1 MKKSI
6 SVLLALLMVL
16 SMAACVKVTAVDK
29 PVVAAEP
36 KEAAAADTAVKEA
49 AVQNAAAVTTS
60 APTVAPTEEPTPE
73 PTPVPTEEPTP
84 EPAAVPFEAAIADAE
99 EKFQQVKSMHI
110 DMEMNMGLTIT
121 IAMGEMNQSMPMD
134 IHMLYVADAIITDPY
149 VAKMDMNLS
158 AVGEEMQATI
168 YVTRDGE
175 NIVLYT
181 SDDGGLTWQKNT
193 NPEAGQLPQAPAET
207 LNLFAGTNADFQ
219 LTGTEEVNGKVAS
232 VYTGAIDGKYLQE
245 ILNSTGAAGEL
256 TEAVGT
262 DISEEVLTNLSDILV
277 TVKIDQESGLPVQ
290 CTIDMADA
298 MKELMHAAL
307 LASMGGELP
316 AGVELDLDMSAMVI
330 DMVFSNYDA
339 VEPIEIPE
347 AALNAPEL

>member
-36 KEAAAADTAVKEA
+36 KEA

-84 EPAAVPFEAAIADAE
+84 EPTEVPFEAAIADAE
-99 EKFQQVKSMHI
+99 EKLQQVKSMHI

-262 DISEEVLTNLSDILV
+262 DISEEVLANLSDILV

-330 DMVFSNYDA
+330 DIVFSNYDA

-347 AALNAPEL
+347 AALNAPEM

>member
-73 PTPVPTEEPTP
+73 PTPVPTEEPMP
-84 EPAAVPFEAAIADAE
+84 EPTEVPFEAAIADAE
-99 EKFQQVKSMHI
+99 EKLRQVKSMHI

-121 IAMGEMNQSMPMD
+121 IAMGEMNLSIPMD

-262 DISEEVLTNLSDILV
+262 DISEEVLAKLSDILV

-290 CTIDMADA
+290 YTIDMADA
-298 MKELMHAAL
+298 MKQAA
-307 LASMGGELP
+307 

-330 DMVFSNYDA
+330 DIVFSNYDA

-347 AALNAPEL
+347 AALNTPAL

>member
-73 PTPVPTEEPTP
+73 PTPEPTEEPTP
-84 EPAAVPFEAAIADAE
+84 EPAEVPFEAAIANAE
-99 EKFQQVKSMHI
+99 EKLRQVKSMHI

-121 IAMGEMNQSMPMD
+121 IAMGEMNQSIPMD

-262 DISEEVLTNLSDILV
+262 DISEEVLAKLSDILV

-298 MKELMHAAL
+298 MKQAA
-307 LASMGGELP
+307 

-330 DMVFSNYDA
+330 DIVFSNYDA

-347 AALNAPEL
+347 AALNTPAL